1 MPGAW
6 LLYALE
12 RSARAARIATR
23 MLTSASSKARV
34 GGPAYGYTVT
44 AFRSYG
50 HSVQHLW
57 RQASYGHSVQHL
69 WCQAGSFTYAG
80 RVAVPSF
87 TGDRP
92 DASINGEVQP

>member
-57 RQASYGHSVQHL
+57 FQV
-69 WCQAGSFTYAG
+69 GSFTYAG